1 MEGRLAKGNAN
12 AVTKYFAKF
21 QQLPHGNG
29 KSIGTQMVEFA
40 LTEASRRFK
49 MDVHSLRGFVD
60 SWNARSG
67 GPFTGKELNDIIE
80 RLHKGE

>member
-1 MEGRLAKGNAN
+1 MEANLANGNTN

-21 QQLPHGNG
+21 HQLPHGTN
-29 KSIGTQMVEFA
+29 KSIGTQLIEFA

-49 MDVHSLRGFVD
+49 MDVRSLRGFVD

-67 GPFTGKELNDIIE
+67 SPFTGKELNDIIE
-80 RLHKGE
+80 RLHKV

>member
-1 MEGRLAKGNAN
+1 MEANLANGNTN

-21 QQLPHGNG
+21 HQLPHGKN
-29 KSIGTQMVEFA
+29 KSIGTQMIEFA

-49 MDVHSLRGFVD
+49 MDVRSLRGFVD

-67 GPFTGKELNDIIE
+67 SPFTGKELNDIIE
-80 RLHKGE
+80 RLHKG

>member
-1 MEGRLAKGNAN
+1 MEANLANGNTN

-21 QQLPHGNG
+21 HQLPHGKN
-29 KSIGTQMVEFA
+29 KSIGTQLIEFA

-49 MDVHSLRGFVD
+49 MDVRSLRGFVD

-67 GPFTGKELNDIIE
+67 APFTGKELNDIIE
-80 RLHKGE
+80 KLHKG